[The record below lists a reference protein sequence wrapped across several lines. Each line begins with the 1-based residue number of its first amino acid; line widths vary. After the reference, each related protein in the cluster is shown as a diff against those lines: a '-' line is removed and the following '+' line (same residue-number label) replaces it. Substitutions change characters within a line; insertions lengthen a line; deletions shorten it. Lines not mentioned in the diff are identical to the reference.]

1 MAENRIPLSFS
12 IPHNLNEYLEH
23 EAITC
28 NTKKSSII
36 QEELYNRMKR
46 KKNEGK
52 DKMAFSLLLVVIG
65 ITLLGFSIFLMPVIF
80 IMFIALGF
88 IGMIALLTGYLGVYV
103 VFKEKRLVKG

>member
-12 IPHNLNEYLEH
+12 IPHDLNEFLEQ

-28 NTKKSSII
+28 NTKKSNII

-52 DKMAFSLLLVVIG
+52 DKMAFSLLLVVMG
-65 ITLLGFSIFLMPVIF
+65 ITLLGFSIFLIPVIF